1 MTANQLL
8 KELAIRANNTILK
21 GHYSGDDIHEAS
33 EICRWCEKIVE
44 AVDKEESGS
53 TEKAD

>member
-8 KELAIRANNTILK
+8 KELAIRANNCILK

-33 EICRWCEKIVE
+33 EICRWCEKIVD
-44 AVDKEESGS
+44 VLNKEESGS
-53 TEKAD
+53 TEQAE